1 MHAAIDELNTKGTIV
16 KRVNISL
23 QDYFEYWYQNYVMI
37 TLKYNTQENYHGII
51 DNHIYP
57 YLGNF
62 MLKEVGPA
70 QLQDLLNQEFKN
82 GFAKKYIV
90 YN

>member
-1 MHAAIDELNTKGTIV
+1 MHAAIDELNTNGTIA
-16 KRVNISL
+16 KQVNMSL

-37 TLKYNTQENYHGII
+37 ILKYNTQENYRGII

-70 QLQDLLNQEFKN
+70 QLQDLLNQEFKMVLQ
-82 GFAKKYIV
+82 KKDIV